1 MIELRERF
9 LIVFAT
15 APDVGQREPR
25 SIDSAVEEPDVQ
37 TAPSRPVS
45 WAKRYWAVGGSRLA
59 RRRRIRPFEA

>member
-15 APDVGQREPR
+15 APNAGQGKPR

-37 TAPSRPVS
+37 TLPSPPRE
-45 WAKRYWAVGGSRLA
+45 VGQELLDGRWEPSGQA
-59 RRRRIRPFEA
+59 TTGQTF

>member
-15 APDVGQREPR
+15 APDAGRGALC
-25 SIDSAVEEPDVQ
+25 SIDGAVEEPDVQ
-37 TAPSRPVS
+37 TVTSRPAN

-59 RRRRIRPFEA
+59 RRRRVGRFEA